1 MIVGTMLIELHAP
14 WVHSLKEKRMIVKS
28 ICGKAGNK
36 FNISIAEVDKQD
48 RHQAIVLGIS
58 CVTDETAHA
67 NSILDNVLNFIEE
80 HTEAEVIS
88 VYRELL

>member
-1 MIVGTMLIELHAP
+1 MIELHAP

>member
-58 CVTDETAHA
+58 CVTDEMAHA